1 MENHTDGGAW
11 RATPHGVA
19 ESDMTEQLTHICPSK
34 VFTQEMLSTILLECW
49 KIILVAGIKLL
60 GDKG

>member
-1 MENHTDGGAW
+1 MA
-11 RATPHGVA
+11 
-19 ESDMTEQLTHICPSK
+19 EQLTHRYPSK
-34 VFTQEMLSTILLECW
+34 VFIQEMLSTILLECW